1 VDHSELSPPS
11 VPAAEKK
18 PMGPKKRSRH
28 ITVFIAICSV
38 LLVLG
43 ILYYQFQMSGKS
55 YSGPFLPLTDEE
67 KHLSR
72 NLRAHIF
79 MLADEIGERNI
90 WHSARLHAAAEY
102 IETTWQEQGFVVERQ
117 EYEARGVVSANLI
130 IEMLGVST
138 PEQIII
144 VGAHYD
150 SVLGSPGANDN
161 GSGVGALL
169 EISRLLKGKRL
180 ERTVRLVAFTNE
192 EPPFFLHKNMG
203 SRIYASRSRSRNENI
218 VGMLSLETIGFYS
231 EVPDSQAYP
240 FPFSFFYPHT
250 ANFIGFVGNI
260 RSRNLVKRSLAA
272 FRQTTRFPS
281 EGTAAPGWIT
291 GIGWSDHWS
300 FWREGY
306 RAIMVTDTAF
316 FRYDPY
322 HTLEDTPEKLDYER
336 LARVT
341 NGIAEVVAELAST
354 KAMR

>member
-1 VDHSELSPPS
+1 
-11 VPAAEKK
+11 
-18 PMGPKKRSRH
+18 MGPKKRSRH
-28 ITVFIAICSV
+28 TAALIAICSV
-38 LLVLG
+38 FLVLG
-43 ILYYQFQMSGKS
+43 ILYYQFHMNGKS
-55 YSGPFLPLTDEE
+55 YSGPFHPISDEE
-67 KHLSR
+67 KHISR
-72 NLRAHIF
+72 NLRSHVF

-90 WHSARLHAAAEY
+90 WHPACLHTAAEY
-102 IETTWQEQGFVVERQ
+102 IETVWQEQGYVVERQ

-130 IEMLGVST
+130 IEMQGASA
-138 PEQIII
+138 PEEIII

-161 GSGVGALL
+161 GSGVAALL
-169 EISRLLKGKRL
+169 EISRLLKDKRL
-180 ERTVRLVAFTNE
+180 GRTVRFVAFTNE

-203 SRIYASRSRSRNENI
+203 SRIYASRSRARNENI
-218 VGMLSLETIGFYS
+218 IGMLSLETMGFYS
-231 EVPDSQAYP
+231 EIPGSQAYP

-250 ANFIGFVGNI
+250 ADFIGFVGNI
-260 RSRNLVKRSLAA
+260 RSRHLVKQSLAA

-281 EGTAAPGWIT
+281 EGTAAPAWIT

-322 HTLEDTPEKLDYER
+322 HTLEDTPEKLDYKR

-341 NGIAEVVAELAST
+341 HGLAEVVAKLAIT
-354 KAMR
+354 NAMR